1 MNWTALLAKAGIS
14 DSPGRSE
21 AVDAAIAWSKEKR
34 RVRHGPK
41 RQAAAKRK
49 AHYPSAKHGAD

>member
-14 DSPGRSE
+14 DSPGRPE
-21 AVDAAIAWSKEKR
+21 AVIAAIAWSKEKR
-34 RVRHGPK
+34 AIRHGPK

-49 AHYPSAKHGAD
+49 AHYPSLKHSTD